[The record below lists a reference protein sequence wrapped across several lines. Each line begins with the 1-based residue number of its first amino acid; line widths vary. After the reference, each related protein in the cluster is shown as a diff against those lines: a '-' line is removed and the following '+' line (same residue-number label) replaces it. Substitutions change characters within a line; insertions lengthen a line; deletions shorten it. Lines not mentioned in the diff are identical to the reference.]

1 MDVLVQEPLYD
12 PGHLPSEVK
21 TVDVQMIV
29 LPSSFHNDGNYIR
42 QVVYVYESKMLLPCV
57 VKHGTIVTQRYFS
70 ELPLT
75 KHHDRHYAYGNR
87 VL

>member
-29 LPSSFHNDGNYIR
+29 LPSSSHNDGNYIR
-42 QVVYVYESKMLLPCV
+42 QVVYVYESKMVLPCV
-57 VKHGTIVTQRYFS
+57 VEYGTIVTSLKY
-70 ELPLT
+70 L
-75 KHHDRHYAYGNR
+75 
-87 VL
+87 